1 MKGIVF
7 TEFLELVETKFG
19 LEVVD
24 QIIEAADLPS
34 GGAYTTVG
42 TYDHQE
48 LLGLVVALSEQT
60 DVPVSNL
67 VHAFGKHLFGQFVA
81 AYPFM
86 VEHIHSTAVFIEN
99 VEGLIH
105 VEVRKLYPDALL
117 PTVEFKRIDDNNAEV
132 RYRSERPF
140 ADLAIGLIEAC
151 AEHFGEEMTLERTDG
166 TGQPN
171 DATFHLHFVNGL
183 VPCPGPTS

>member
-24 QIIEAADLPS
+24 HIIEDSDLPS
-34 GGAYTTVG
+34 GGAYTSVG
-42 TYDHQE
+42 TYDYQE
-48 LLGLVVALSEQT
+48 LLGLVVSLSQHT
-60 DVPVSNL
+60 KMPVSTL

-81 AYPFM
+81 AYPAM
-86 VEHIHSTAVFIEN
+86 VEHIHSTADFIDK

-105 VEVRKLYPDALL
+105 VEVRKLYPDARL
-117 PTVEFKRIDDNNAEV
+117 PTIDFKPIDDHNAEV

-140 ADLAIGLIEAC
+140 ADLAIGLMEAC
-151 AEHFGEEMTLERTDG
+151 AEHFGEELNLERIDG
-166 TGQPN
+166 AGQPN
-171 DATFHLHFVNGL
+171 DATFNLHFANGL
-183 VPCPGPTS
+183 VPCHGPTS